1 MASQVTLVVKNLLAN
16 AGDIKD
22 AGLIPG
28 SLGGH
33 GNQLQYSCLEN
44 PMDRGAWWAT
54 VHRVA
59 QSRTRLKRLSMHTC
73 MYICVCF
80 SWTQRK
86 WLSMHTCMY
95 MCVLQWLSRVWLCDP
110 IDPSPPDSS
119 VRGILQVRVLERLPS
134 PPPGEP
140 PDPGTEPVSP
150 ASAALAASFFTTV
163 HQESPSS
170 YHIILISFM
179 TSKLARVFRFDSC
192 LPRPK
197 NFIFQFSFCEQK
209 TSSWFSSSWP
219 FHLGRVLISIL

>member
-1 MASQVTLVVKNLLAN
+1 MLGVSCFILFPSHPNSHFLHDHSTSGLMTIILCFLCNLFCRRIYMYVASQVALVVKNLLAN

-28 SLGGH
+28 SPSSPGGGH
-33 GNQLQYSCLEN
+33 GNPLQYSCLEN

-73 MYICVCF
+73 MYMCVCF
-80 SWTQRK
+80 SWTRRK
-86 WLSMHTCMY
+86 WLSVHTCMY
-95 MCVLQWLSRVWLCDP
+95 MCVLLWLSHVWLCDP

-119 VRGILQVRVLERLPS
+119 VHGILQARVLEQLPS

-150 ASAALAASFFTTV
+150 ASLALAASFFTTL
-163 HQESPSS
+163 P
-170 YHIILISFM
+170 LGKPKLLSF
-179 TSKLARVFRFDSC
+179 
-192 LPRPK
+192 
-197 NFIFQFSFCEQK
+197 
-209 TSSWFSSSWP
+209 
-219 FHLGRVLISIL
+219 